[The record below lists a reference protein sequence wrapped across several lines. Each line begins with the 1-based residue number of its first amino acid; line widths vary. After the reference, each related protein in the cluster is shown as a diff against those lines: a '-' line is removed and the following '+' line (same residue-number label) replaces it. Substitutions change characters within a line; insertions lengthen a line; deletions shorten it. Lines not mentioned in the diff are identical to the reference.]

1 MSGSI
6 KLFDIKVY
14 QAGKQ
19 VKVNLRITPSEGK
32 SKHLIMTWEA
42 FQENKEQIVEVATDI
57 GTQLSQW
64 KEETNKKTAP
74 KPKSKSTAKP
84 KGPSVNADAAKWG
97 KEQGLDVEQLL
108 KDKKIEPT
116 AAGKVTLSIIKKYH
130 DAEELRKKK
139 DALTAPSESRDAQ
152 GVMFVDSHARKKQGD
167 LDLSELGL

>member
-14 QAGKQ
+14 QADKQ
-19 VKVNLRITPSEGK
+19 AKVNLRITPSEGK
-32 SKHLIMTWEA
+32 SKHLIMTLDE
-42 FQENKEQIVEVATDI
+42 FLENKEQITEVATDI
-57 GTQLSQW
+57 GSQLSRW

-74 KPKSKSTAKP
+74 KPKPTAKP

-97 KEQGLDVEQLL
+97 KEKGYDVEALL

-139 DALTAPSESRDAQ
+139 DALTAPSESRESQ
-152 GVMFVDSHARKKQGD
+152 VDLA
-167 LDLSELGL
+167 ELGLL